1 MYTVLANPVND
12 ATPSTRIVPS
22 GRSRCTIYGHH
33 AHFALWIRAHHQTL
47 FCIMDQRASPNVILH
62 YGSEGITKRH
72 FALWIRAHHQ
82 TSFWVHHHHSS
93 FQVDVPGA
101 PFMVTMHILH
111 YGSERITKRHFALW
125 IRGHHQTSFCI
136 MDQSASPNAILGAP
150 SPFIVPSGRSRCTIY
165 CHHAYFAFQIR
176 AHHQMSFRVHH
187 HLFEVHKLG
196 VGK

>member
-1 MYTVLANPVND
+1 MMQHNQ
-12 ATPSTRIVPS
+12 
-22 GRSRCTIYGHH
+22 H
-33 AHFALWIRAHHQTL
+33 AL
-47 FCIMDQRASPNVILH
+47 
-62 YGSEGITKRH
+62 
-72 FALWIRAHHQ
+72 
-82 TSFWVHHHHSS
+82 

-101 PFMVTMHILH
+101 PFMVTMHIFCRNFFKNTVIHGVCIRFWPILSMMQHHQHASFQVDVPGAPFMVTMRILH
-111 YGSERITKRHFALW
+111 YGSERITKRYFALW